1 MSVTKE
7 QEKYTELVEQV
18 GSHMRAFLKTAGY
31 TPGEAPI
38 PDEMYTKAAEY
49 AKANVPGERA
59 ASVAEYMAFDSIN
72 YETEKRESLAQESP
86 SYGMGM

>member
-18 GSHMRAFLKTAGY
+18 GSHMRAFLKTEGY

-38 PDEMYTKAAEY
+38 PYELYVKAADY

-59 ASVAEYMAFDSIN
+59 ASVAEYMAHDSIE
-72 YETEKRESLAQESP
+72 YERESLAQERHG
-86 SYGMGM
+86 YGMGM